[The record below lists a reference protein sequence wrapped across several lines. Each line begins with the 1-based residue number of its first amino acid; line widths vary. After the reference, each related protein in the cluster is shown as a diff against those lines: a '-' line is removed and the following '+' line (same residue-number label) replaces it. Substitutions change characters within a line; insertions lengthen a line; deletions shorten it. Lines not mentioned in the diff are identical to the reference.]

1 MKKRS
6 LLIKLLAIAAAASV
20 FSKERITIIGGEMD
34 LKSNVKATYS
44 NPGRLYLDGDFELV
58 PKDSYEWTAYLGNT
72 ELTKEEF
79 FMITGREDLRE
90 MIANGLKKE
99 KDMHIAGYSLFGIG
113 TAFTATSL
121 ILYAAGNEFIT
132 ENIYPF
138 VVSGIGEVLLS
149 LPFISYEF
157 KDGVNITAA
166 IQIAS
171 DYNLCK

>member
-1 MKKRS
+1 MKKRL
-6 LLIKLLAIAAAASV
+6 LLITLLAIAAAASV

-44 NPGRLYLDGDFELV
+44 NSGRLYLDGDFELV

-121 ILYAAGNEFIT
+121 ILYAAGNEFVT

-138 VVSGIGEVLLS
+138 I
-149 LPFISYEF
+149 
-157 KDGVNITAA
+157 
-166 IQIAS
+166 
-171 DYNLCK
+171 